1 MMKKFYRKAM
11 CSAAI
16 MSLILS
22 AAVPTTPVKAAEGQ
36 VTRIGELDSYATA
49 AKVATTNWTKPKNVV
64 LVCGEGYA
72 DAVSATVLAKQLDA
86 PILLTTAA
94 SLNKNAKDALDTLKP
109 ENVYVIGGTASISNT
124 VRTWLRD
131 SNYNLIELGGKDRYE
146 TNIAVANQL
155 LKLGVKAD
163 NVMLVSGEGFS
174 DTLSV
179 TSIAAAKG
187 QILLLGTNSTSA
199 MKPVLDFVKSNSSK
213 VTVIG
218 TNYSINDATYK
229 SLGAIKRVDGGA
241 DRFGTNLNVLNE
253 LGADLN
259 SNKIFVAN
267 ATGDR
272 YTDALIASSLA
283 GKWSAPLILVD
294 EDSSVATDKAL
305 NYIKDKIKA
314 STDLNVIG
322 NSDAVSDNVVSKIN
336 KTVPTV
342 NNPTVKSVAANGL
355 NQIKVVFNTEVDE
368 DTAESI
374 QNYQVDGSNL
384 NTVSQASA
392 ELQDDKRTVLIT
404 LTRPFAQQKEVT
416 FTVKNTI
423 LDKNQSNSIVK
434 FEQKI
439 TFFDAAEPK
448 VESVTARGGNR
459 LIVKFSEPIR
469 MRASDLSSMK
479 INRQSISNYGLN
491 ISSDVTTLKNK
502 SGDWAD
508 TVELYFDSPLPTGT
522 NILTVPNGKTG
533 DSYDNAAGFC
543 LKSSSISFNVAS
555 AEGTPK
561 VLSITGDKTGYI
573 YVTYDRPMDK
583 QTALE
588 STNYKI
594 NGSTNYLPSSDIS
607 FDEGSNDT
615 VVKIKSPSY
624 LIKDGQNEIL
634 VKDDVLDTYGNSIN
648 EITMKFNIGADTL
661 KPQITNVSIVN
672 DDTIRIKFNKDVSSS
687 YAESKSNY
695 KILDS
700 DGVDVSYK
708 IEYIDSVCVDG
719 NYNRTYDI
727 KFKTDDDLKGSKF
740 TLTVKNIADTSSPA
754 NIMDTYTTVISGL
767 DDDGPSITSIVK
779 VYDNDQALVI
789 FFDKSMD
796 ESTIT
801 DPKNYQ
807 FMNGKGEGQKL
818 PISAVITPGVD
829 DKSVTIEFP
838 TSYIIDSGTDERS
851 IVRISVANVKD
862 KNGNTLEA
870 GTYNGPISSDYN
882 SGPRLI
888 TGTAKLTYEGDNIKV
903 RFSLT
908 APLDTIVTSDF
919 RVNSQTPDSC
929 IMIGNDVILTYKAG
943 IKNNEKI
950 NNIKNAGSSCSL
962 SISGSASEDAAGRG
976 LRTGSDTLLLPP
988 TTVADSWRADSN
1000 RVSGGNSTVTIA
1012 FNQSI
1017 DDDILSSYFD
1027 DFIFVNERT
1036 GQKLNVLD
1044 VDIDGKDVIYKFNNG
1059 AISSGDVID
1068 VRANDNTSSI
1078 NIRSEKRSNDYSYY
1092 TPSSDDLRTR
1102 TLIAH

>member
-1 MMKKFYRKAM
+1 MKKFYRKAM

-22 AAVPTTPVKAAEGQ
+22 ASVPTTLVKAAEGQ
-36 VTRIGELDSYATA
+36 VTRTGEVDSYATA
-49 AKVATTNWTKPKNVV
+49 AKIATTNWTKPKDVV

-94 SLNKNAKDALDTLKP
+94 SLNKNAKDALYTLKP
-109 ENVYVIGGTASISNT
+109 QNVYVIGGTASISST
-124 VRTWLRD
+124 VRDGLRS

-155 LKLGVKAD
+155 LKLGMNAD

-199 MKPVLDFVKSNSSK
+199 MKPVLNFVKNNSSK
-213 VTVIG
+213 VTVVG

-229 SLGAIKRVDGGA
+229 SLGAAKRVNGGT
-241 DRFGTNLNVLNE
+241 DRFETNLNVLNE
-253 LGADLN
+253 FSGDLKN
-259 SNKIFVAN
+259 DKVFVAN

-283 GKWSAPLILVD
+283 GKWTAPLILVD
-294 EDSSVATDKAL
+294 EDSSTATDKAL
-305 NYIKDKIKA
+305 NYIKGKIGV

-322 NSDAVSDNVVSKIN
+322 NTDAVSDNVVSKIN
-336 KTVPTV
+336 ASVPV
-342 NNPTVKSVAANGL
+342 LDSPTVKSVSANGL
-355 NQIKVVFNTEVDE
+355 NQIKVVFNTELDK

-374 QNYQVDGSNL
+374 QNYQIDGSNL
-384 NTVSQASA
+384 NTITQASA
-392 ELQDDKRTVLIT
+392 TLQDDKRTVLIT
-404 LTRPFAQQKEVT
+404 LARPYNQQKDVN

-423 LDKNQSNSIVK
+423 LSKNQSNSIVK

-439 TFFDAAEPK
+439 TFFDVSEPK
-448 VESVTARGGNR
+448 VESITARGGNK
-459 LIVKFSEPIR
+459 LIVKFSKPIR
-469 MRASDLSSMK
+469 IRTSDLSSMK

-491 ISSDVTTLKNK
+491 LTSNMTTLKNK

-508 TVELYFDSPLPTGT
+508 TVELYFDSPLPTGS

-533 DSYDNAAGFC
+533 DSYDDAAGFC
-543 LKSSSISFNVAS
+543 LKSSNIPFNVTS
-555 AEGTPK
+555 AEGIPK

-594 NGSTNYLPSSDIS
+594 NGNTSYLSSSDIC

-624 LIKDGQNEIL
+624 LLKDGQNEIV
-634 VKDDVLDTYGNSIN
+634 VKGNIGDTYGNEIN
-648 EITMKFNIGADTL
+648 ETTMQLNIGVDTI
-661 KPQITNVSIVN
+661 KPQVTNVSIVD
-672 DDTIRIKFNKDVSSS
+672 DDTIRVKFNKDVSYS
-687 YAESKSNY
+687 YATSRYNY
-695 KILDS
+695 KIADS
-700 DGVDVSYK
+700 DGLDISYK
-708 IEYIDSVCVDG
+708 INSINSVYLDG
-719 NYNRTYDI
+719 TDKRTFDI
-727 KFKTDDDLKGSKF
+727 KFKTKNDLKGSKF
-740 TLTVKNIADTSSPA
+740 TLTVKNIADTSSPS
-754 NIMDTYTTVISGL
+754 NVMDTYNTVITGRE
-767 DDDGPSITSIVK
+767 DNGPRITSIVK
-779 VYDNDQALVI
+779 VYDNDHAVVI
-789 FFDKSMD
+789 FFDKTMD
-796 ESTIT
+796 ESTLK

-807 FMNGKGEGQKL
+807 FMNGKGEGLSL
-818 PISAVITPGVD
+818 PISATITPGAD

-838 TSYIIDSGTDERS
+838 TSYIADSGTEERS

-862 KNGNTLEA
+862 KNGNPLES
-870 GTYNGPISSDYN
+870 GTYNGTISTNYN
-882 SGPRLI
+882 DGPKLI
-888 TGTAKLTYEGDNIKV
+888 DDTARLTYEGDDIKV

-929 IMIGNDVILTYKAG
+929 IMIGNDIILTFKAG

-950 NNIKNAGSSCSL
+950 NNIKNAGSTCSL
-962 SISGSASEDAAGRG
+962 NISGSSSEDAAGRS
-976 LRTGSDTLLLPP
+976 LRTGSDTILLPP
-988 TTVADSWRADSN
+988 TTVSDSWRADSN
-1000 RVSGGNSTVTIA
+1000 RTSGNNSTVTIA
-1012 FNQSI
+1012 FNQKI
-1017 DDDILSSYFD
+1017 DSDIQSSYFD
-1027 DFIFVNERT
+1027 DFTFYNQRT

-1044 VDIDGKDVIYKFNNG
+1044 VSVDGRNVVYKFNNST
-1059 AISSGDVID
+1059 IVSGDAID
-1068 VRANDNTSSI
+1068 VRANDITSNI
-1078 NIRSEKRSNDYSYY
+1078 NIRSEKIKDNYSYY
-1092 TPSSDDLRTR
+1092 TPSRDDLRTR